1 MQHITAP
8 ELAALLKNPAS
19 VAAGDTAANAAA
31 AVTPILLD
39 VREPS
44 EHQLCCIAGSV
55 AMPMNTVPAHIEQL
69 DRNTPIVCICH
80 HGARSLR
87 VAHFLEQNG
96 FTQVSNL
103 TGGVHAWAQQ
113 VDPSMPVY

>member
-8 ELAALLKNPAS
+8 ELAALLADTDAD
-19 VAAGDTAANAAA
+19 AAP
-31 AVTPILLD
+31 VLLD

-44 EHQLCCIAGSV
+44 EHQICCIAGSLS
-55 AMPMNTVPAHIEQL
+55 MPMNTVPTHIAQL
-69 DRNTPIVCICH
+69 DRESPIVCICH
-80 HGARSLR
+80 HGARSMQ

-113 VDPSMPVY
+113 VDPAMPRY